1 MRDRAGAQCL
11 YFGPHGFA
19 GYHVGYGTAVWR
31 IIEISAAS
39 IRILDGVKGGARLRE
54 LTPACGYRCGWRE
67 SPRPSPG
74 YGIILNDP
82 GIDGSMKQLLHDLS
96 NGQIKLQEVPC
107 PQVTPGHLLVRTG
120 VSLVSAG
127 TERMLLEFGKASLLG
142 KARQQP
148 ERVKEAWEKV
158 RTDGLIPTLEAVR
171 AKLDE
176 PISLGYCNAGEV
188 LEVGPGVDDFAP
200 GDRVVSNGSHAEAV
214 LVSANLCAK
223 IPPAVSGH
231 DAAFTVLGAI
241 ALEGIRLAA
250 PGLGET
256 FVVIGLGLVGQL
268 ASQLL
273 RAHGCR
279 VLGVDPDPSRVELA
293 AKFGVETLA
302 LAPGADPVAAA
313 HAYSGGRGADGV
325 IIAASTP
332 SDEPIHQAAQMCRKR
347 GRIVL
352 VGVAGLKLSRA
363 DFYEKELSFQVSC
376 SYGPG
381 RYDPVYESGLHD
393 YPLGFVRW
401 TAKRN
406 FEAVLDMIAEGRLR
420 VAPLVTNRFS
430 FDQARQAYDLLTGG
444 SSLGI
449 LIEYPAGSTAGEES
463 LRAALSQLA
472 ATPRVAARPSEPVA
486 AVIGAGNFAARL
498 LLPALRNAKVHLK
511 TIVSAGGVSGTRLA
525 EKFGS
530 EQSSTDTHGAIA
542 DSQINTVV
550 IATRHDTHAALTC
563 EALRAGKHVFVE
575 KPLALNVAEL
585 DQIEKAY
592 AAAARE
598 SGVKLMV
605 GFNRR
610 FSPLTQK
617 MKSLLGGVG
626 EPKCFVVTVNAS
638 AVPAEHWIR
647 DPRVGGGRVVGEAC
661 HFVDLVRFL
670 AGRPISGVQVTAV
683 SGGEAVSFTLRFEDG
698 SFATVNYVGNG
709 ARSFPKERIEV
720 FTAQRVL
727 ALENFRKLVGYN
739 WPGFKRLSLWRQDKG
754 HNAAV
759 AAFAQA
765 IRTDH
770 PAPIPFEE
778 LAEVTRVT
786 LRIAEAAA

>member
-1 MRDRAGAQCL
+1 
-11 YFGPHGFA
+11 
-19 GYHVGYGTAVWR
+19 
-31 IIEISAAS
+31 
-39 IRILDGVKGGARLRE
+39 
-54 LTPACGYRCGWRE
+54 
-67 SPRPSPG
+67 
-74 YGIILNDP
+74 
-82 GIDGSMKQLLHDLS
+82 MKQLLHDLS

-127 TERMLLEFGKASLLG
+127 TERMLLEFGKANLLG

-188 LEVGPGVDDFAP
+188 LEIGEGVEHFAP

-214 LVSANLCAK
+214 LVSSNLCAK
-223 IPPAVSGH
+223 IPSAVTDH

-241 ALEGIRLAA
+241 ALQGIRLAA
-250 PGLGET
+250 PALGET

-268 ASQLL
+268 AGQLL

-279 VLGVDPDPSRVELA
+279 VLGVDPDPARVELA
-293 AKFGVETLA
+293 GQFGIETCLLSA
-302 LAPGADPVAAA
+302 GADPLAAGN
-313 HAYSGGRGADGV
+313 AYSGGRGVDGV
-325 IIAASTP
+325 IITASTP
-332 SDEPIHQAAQMCRKR
+332 SDEPVHQAARMCRKR

-352 VGVAGLKLSRA
+352 VGVTGLKLSRA

-381 RYDPVYESGLHD
+381 RYDAGYESGRYD
-393 YPLGFVRW
+393 YPFGFVRW

-406 FEAVLDMIAEGRLR
+406 FEAVLDMIAGGRLK

-444 SSLGI
+444 SLLGI
-449 LIEYPAGSTAGEES
+449 LIEYERGSAASEES
-463 LRAALSQLA
+463 MRRRTIALA
-472 ATPRVAARPSEPVA
+472 PAPRIAPRPSEPVA
-486 AVIGAGNFAARL
+486 AVIGAGNFAARS
-498 LLPALRNAKVHLK
+498 LLPAFRNANVHLK
-511 TIVSAGGVSGTRLA
+511 TIVSVGGISGTRLA
-525 EKFGS
+525 GKFGA
-530 EQSSTDTHGAIA
+530 EQSSTDTRGAIA
-542 DSQINTVV
+542 DPQVNTVV
-550 IATRHDTHAALTC
+550 VATRHDSHAALTC

-575 KPLALNVAEL
+575 KPLALNAAEL
-585 DQIEKAY
+585 EQIEKAY

-610 FSPLTQK
+610 FSPLTQQ
-617 MKSLLGGVG
+617 MKSLLGSVG
-626 EPKCFVVTVNAS
+626 EPKCFIVTVNAG
-638 AVPAEHWIR
+638 AVAPEHWSR
-647 DPRVGGGRVVGEAC
+647 DAQAGGGRIIGEAC

-670 AGRPISGVQVTAV
+670 AGRPISGVQVTGA
-683 SGGEAVSFTLRFEDG
+683 GAEAASFTLRFEDG
-698 SFATVNYVGNG
+698 SIATVNYLDNG
-709 ARSFPKERIEV
+709 ARSYPKERIEV

-727 ALENFRKLVGYN
+727 ALENFRRLIGYN
-739 WPGFKRLSLWRQDKG
+739 WPGFKRQALWRQDKG

-759 AAFAQA
+759 AAFADA
-765 IRTDH
+765 IRKGH

-778 LAEVTRVT
+778 LVEVTRVT
-786 LRIAEAAA
+786 LQIAAAAA